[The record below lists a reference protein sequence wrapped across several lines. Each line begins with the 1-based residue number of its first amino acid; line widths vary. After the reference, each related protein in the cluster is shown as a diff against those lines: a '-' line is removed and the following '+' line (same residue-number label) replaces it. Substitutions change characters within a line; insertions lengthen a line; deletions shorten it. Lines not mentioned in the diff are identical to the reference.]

1 MNKKKIFLVLFLI
14 SALPLSLAFGDFY
27 YADSPEFPLD
37 LPTLPSGGAYDFA
50 ESPQF
55 GLDLYPVHRGWANS
69 ATFFL
74 DISSN
79 TPPVAD
85 AGPDQSVHAGTVV
98 TVDGSG
104 SSDPDEN
111 YPLTFSWQITS
122 VPQGSL
128 TELWDA
134 DTVNPTF
141 IPDVM
146 GNYVVDLIVT
156 DAKGAQSTSDSV
168 LVSTWNTPPVADAGG
183 DQVLLYLNSTVQ
195 LGTDPS
201 RQSYDDDGDDIT
213 YLWTI
218 STKPEGSTAAL
229 DDPTSATPTFQADK
243 YGMYEITVVVTDSF
257 GAQSEPD
264 AMTVSFTNVKPIA
277 DAGGNQAAVT
287 GDMVLLDGS
296 GSYDLNGDPLSYSWS
311 LVSKPEGSVTEIA
324 DPTLV
329 QTSFIADQAG
339 TYVVSL
345 VVNDGF
351 LDSDAD
357 NVTIEVIT
365 VRDALVQTLLDL
377 IDVVNALD
385 PSSLKNVNMMK
396 NPMTNKI
403 NAVLNKIDRGFYDE
417 ALDKLQNDILQK
429 TNGCAEIGEPDK
441 NDWII
446 TCEAQG
452 QVYPLIMEAIEL
464 LEALI

>member
-1 MNKKKIFLVLFLI
+1 
-14 SALPLSLAFGDFY
+14 
-27 YADSPEFPLD
+27 
-37 LPTLPSGGAYDFA
+37 
-50 ESPQF
+50 
-55 GLDLYPVHRGWANS
+55 
-69 ATFFL
+69 
-74 DISSN
+74 
-79 TPPVAD
+79 
-85 AGPDQSVHAGTVV
+85 
-98 TVDGSG
+98 
-104 SSDPDEN
+104 
-111 YPLTFSWQITS
+111 
-122 VPQGSL
+122 
-128 TELWDA
+128 
-134 DTVNPTF
+134 
-141 IPDVM
+141 
-146 GNYVVDLIVT
+146 
-156 DAKGAQSTSDSV
+156 V

-403 NAVLNKIDRGFYDE
+403 NAVLNKIDRRFYDE